1 MDLRVLK
8 TNKYKHELKLP
19 SSKAVFHRLF
29 IKTLIKGEKRSFRV
43 NDLGEDLKST
53 LSFISSLNSEV
64 IYRKNKVTIIPHK
77 LYLKEE
83 LNAFNSAST
92 LRFFLPLLLHEFKSL
107 HISCSEKLKERILK
121 VGFPYENLVVTSTKT
136 GLFFDGTK
144 SEILD
149 NFPALTSQFFSG
161 FLFLDYYLKRKSL
174 LKSYDPYVLLTKEVL
189 NSTTVNQEPCMSHL
203 GLCLPVLINSS
214 VYVKGNFK
222 ELLQG
227 DKEILNFFL
236 MIGGKIK
243 AVGKKNFF
251 VLDSPDDFVFDTTC
265 NPDLFFPV
273 LYFIHKYH
281 KGRILITE
289 KLKYKES
296 NRIEAGVN
304 FFKALGSEFNI
315 DDHFIMFK
323 KTRENKE
330 DNLETYGDHRL
341 AILSL
346 FLAPHIGKDY
356 TIKNFDCAFKSSQNL
371 LKYFRKIGGKY
382 EEIN

>member
-8 TNKYKHELKLP
+8 TNKYRRELKLP
-19 SSKAVFHRLF
+19 SSKAVLHRLF
-29 IKTLIKGEKRSFRV
+29 IKAFLGNKPETFKV
-43 NDLGEDLKST
+43 NDLGEDLKAT
-53 LSFISSLNSEV
+53 LGFISSLNSKV
-64 IYRKNKVTIIPHK
+64 IYRKAKITIIPHK

-92 LRFFLPLLLHEFKSL
+92 LRFFLPLLLHEFKSF
-107 HISCSEKLKERILK
+107 HILCSEKLKERILK

-136 GLFFDGTK
+136 GLFFDGAK
-144 SEILD
+144 SEVLD

-161 FLFLDYYLKRKSL
+161 LLFLGYYLKRKFL

-189 NSTTVNQEPCMSHL
+189 NSATVNQEPCMSHL
-203 GLCLPVLINSS
+203 GLCLPLLINSQ
-214 VYVKGNFK
+214 VYVKGDFK

-236 MIGGKIK
+236 MVGGKIRV
-243 AVGKKNFF
+243 VGKKNFF

-289 KLKYKES
+289 KLRYKES
-296 NRIEAGVN
+296 NRIEAGIN
-304 FFKALGSEFNI
+304 FFKALGSEFNT
-315 DDHFIMFK
+315 DNHFITFK

-330 DNLETYGDHRL
+330 NNLETYGDHRL

-356 TIKNFDCAFKSSQNL
+356 TIKNFDCAFKSSQNI

>member
-8 TNKYKHELKLP
+8 TNKYRRELKLP
-19 SSKAVFHRLF
+19 SSKAVLHRLF
-29 IKTLIKGEKRSFRV
+29 IKAFLGNKPETFKV
-43 NDLGEDLKST
+43 NDLGEDLKAT
-53 LSFISSLNSEV
+53 LGFISSLNSKV
-64 IYRKNKVTIIPHK
+64 IYRKAKITIIPHK
-77 LYLKEE
+77 LHLKEE

-92 LRFFLPLLLHEFKSL
+92 LRFFLPLLLHEFKSF
-107 HISCSEKLKERILK
+107 HILCSERLKERILK

-136 GLFFDGTK
+136 GLFFDGAK
-144 SEILD
+144 SEVLD

-161 FLFLDYYLKRKSL
+161 FLFLDYYLKRKLL

-189 NSTTVNQEPCMSHL
+189 NSATVNQEPCMSHL
-203 GLCLPVLINSS
+203 GLCLPLLINSQ
-214 VYVKGNFK
+214 VYVKGDFK

-227 DKEILNFFL
+227 DREILNFFL
-236 MIGGKIK
+236 MVGGKIR

-289 KLKYKES
+289 KLRYKES

-315 DDHFIMFK
+315 DDHFITFK
-323 KTRENKE
+323 RNIESKE
-330 DNLETYGDHRL
+330 DNLETHDDHRL

-356 TIKNFDCAFKSSQNL
+356 TIKNFDCAFKSSQNI
-371 LKYFRKIGGKY
+371 LKYFKKVGGKY